1 MSVERSLPVMRERK
15 QAILSGDAALIAEQ
29 KKLGKLT
36 ARERVEALFD
46 EGSFVEMDV
55 LNADAGVVTG
65 CGTVDGAAVYVYA
78 QDFTVGGGAVGT
90 KHANKVLKL
99 MELAQKTGSPIVA
112 MLDSAG
118 AKLEEG
124 VAALDAYAKIAAKA
138 TQLSGVIPQIALVL
152 GPCGG
157 TASVIAEISDIAVQS
172 KAGQLFVSGPLVV
185 SAVSGKKVSM
195 EDIAGTEASLKSGA
209 AMLSAEDDKNAIAL
223 VKTVLSMLPENNL
236 DEAVFDFDDPTSRAI
251 PELNEID
258 TPENIKAIIEKAVD
272 NGSFVELYSEFATS
286 MIVGLAKIGGRTVG
300 ILANDPA
307 KDEGR
312 LTVYGCKKAAKL
324 IAFCDAFSIPVISF
338 VNSNGMKINSA
349 PQGELARAG
358 ASLMYAMSEMS
369 SAKVAVVTGNAIG
382 LSYAATASKAV
393 MDMVYAWPGAVISA
407 VTTPIATQ
415 MLLGDEMTGAD
426 DPLAKRAELEAK
438 YASDIADGV
447 NAAKNG
453 YVDDVI
459 EPADTRKILYA
470 ALEMLANKRE
480 SSIAKKHG
488 NLPL

>member
-1 MSVERSLPVMRERK
+1 MSVERNLPVVRERK

-65 CGTVDGAAVYVYA
+65 CGSVDGATVYVYA

-90 KHANKVLKL
+90 KHAGKVLKL
-99 MELAQKTGSPIVA
+99 MDLAQKTGSPIVA

-124 VAALDAYAKIAAKA
+124 VAALDAYARIAAKA
-138 TQLSGVIPQIALVL
+138 TALSGVVPQIALIL

-157 TASVIAEISDIAVQS
+157 TASVIAEISDITIQS
-172 KAGQLFVSGPLVV
+172 KAGQLFVAGPLVV
-185 SAVSGKKVSM
+185 SAVSGKKVNM
-195 EDIAGTEASLKSGA
+195 EEIAGIEASLKNGS
-209 AMLSAEDDKNAIAL
+209 AMLCAQDDKKAIDLAKDIL
-223 VKTVLSMLPENNL
+223 RMLPENNL
-236 DEAVFDFDDPTSRAI
+236 DEAVFDFDDPTGRTIDEFNALDK
-251 PELNEID
+251 PED
-258 TPENIKAIIEKAVD
+258 IKAIVEKTVD
-272 NGSFVELYSEFATS
+272 SGSFVELYSEFAAS
-286 MIVGLAKIGGRTVG
+286 MITGLAKIGGRTVG
-300 ILANDPA
+300 IIANDPTR
-307 KDEGR
+307 DEGR
-312 LTVYGCKKAAKL
+312 LTVYGCRKAAKL
-324 IAFCDAFSIPVISF
+324 ISFCDAFSIPVVTF
-338 VNSNGMKINSA
+338 VDSCGMKISSA

-358 ASLMYAMSEMS
+358 ASLLYAMSEMS
-369 SAKVAVVTGNAIG
+369 AGKVAVVTGNAIG
-382 LSYAATASKAV
+382 MSYAATASKAV

-426 DPLAKRAELEAK
+426 DPIARRKELEEK
-438 YASDIADGV
+438 YAADIADGV

-459 EPADTRKILYA
+459 EPADTRKVLSA
-470 ALEMLANKRE
+470 ALEMLSNKRE
-480 SSIAKKHG
+480 SAVAKKHG

>member
-1 MSVERSLPVMRERK
+1 MSVERFLPVVRERK

-46 EGSFVEMDV
+46 AGSFVEMDV

-65 CGTVDGAAVYVYA
+65 CGSVDGTNVYVYA
-78 QDFTVGGGAVGT
+78 QDVTVGGGAVGM
-90 KHANKVLKL
+90 KHAGKVLKL
-99 MELAQKTGSPIVA
+99 REMAQKTGSPIVA

-138 TQLSGVIPQIALVL
+138 TALSGVVPQIALIL

-157 TASVIAEISDIAVQS
+157 TASVIAEISDITIQS

-209 AMLSAEDDKNAIAL
+209 AMLCAEDDKKAIDLA
-223 VKTVLSMLPENNL
+223 KTVLRMLPENNL
-236 DEAVFDFDDPTSRAI
+236 DEAVFDFDDAATRTI
-251 PELNEID
+251 PELNLL
-258 TPENIKAIIEKAVD
+258 EKADDVKSIVKKIVD
-272 NGSFVELYSEFATS
+272 NGSFVELYDEFASS
-286 MIVGLAKIGGRTVG
+286 MITALAKIGGRTVG
-300 ILANDPA
+300 VLANDCS
-307 KDEGR
+307 KDGGR

-324 IAFCDAFSIPVISF
+324 VSFCDAFSIPVVTF
-338 VNSNGMKINSA
+338 VDSEGMKINNA

-358 ASLMYAMSEMS
+358 ASLLYAMSET
-369 SAKVAVVTGNAIG
+369 SAGKIAVVLGNAIG
-382 LSYAATASKAV
+382 MSYASMASKAV

-426 DPLAKRAELEAK
+426 DPIAKRKELEEK
-438 YASDIADGV
+438 YAADIADGV

-459 EPADTRKILYA
+459 EPADTRKVLA
-470 ALEMLANKRE
+470 LALEMLSSKRE
-480 SSIAKKHG
+480 SAVAKKHG